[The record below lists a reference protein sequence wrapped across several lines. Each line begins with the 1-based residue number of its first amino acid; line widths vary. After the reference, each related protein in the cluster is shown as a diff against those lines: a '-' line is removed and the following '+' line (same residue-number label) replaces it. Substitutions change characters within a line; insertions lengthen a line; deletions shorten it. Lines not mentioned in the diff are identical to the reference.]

1 MTKILNRI
9 FLKLILYFKLIYDNI
24 LLLKSIN
31 LNEKRGFLI
40 AKIYE
45 PIPDFYIKVPL
56 FIETRE
62 RGWRFDVLV
71 SKTESTIA
79 SGLSDKDS
87 EIKRLIVYI
96 IQLPKDSNNVCKL
109 YIKKTESFIIIIY
122 RVRESI

>member
-1 MTKILNRI
+1 MNK
-9 FLKLILYFKLIYDNI
+9 K
-24 LLLKSIN
+24 
-31 LNEKRGFLI
+31 G
-40 AKIYE
+40 YE

-87 EIKRLIVYI
+87 EIKRLLVYNHTI
-96 IQLPKDSNNVCKL
+96 NKRLK
-109 YIKKTESFIIIIY
+109 
-122 RVRESI
+122 